1 MSYDHG
7 AFRVRNREDAI
18 KFYTEKL
25 GFKLVSKTNADEV
38 GEKNAFLE
46 FNGARL
52 EIIETLYEKY
62 EPVKPKRPYCPHLC
76 FETNDMDK
84 TIKTLK
90 ENSIE
95 IIDGLHE
102 IPDSEKWIY
111 FMDSDY
117 NVLEY
122 IQWLKK

>member
-1 MSYDHG
+1 MSYDYG

-18 KFYTEKL
+18 EFYTEKL
-25 GFKLVSKTNADEV
+25 WFKLVSKTNADEV

-62 EPVKPKRPYCPHLC
+62 EPVKPKRVYCPHLC

-84 TIKTLK
+84 TIKILK

-95 IIDGLHE
+95 IIDGPHE
-102 IPDSEKWIY
+102 ITNSEKWIN

>member
-62 EPVKPKRPYCPHLC
+62 EPVKPKRPYCPHL
-76 FETNDMDK
+76 
-84 TIKTLK
+84 
-90 ENSIE
+90 
-95 IIDGLHE
+95 
-102 IPDSEKWIY
+102 
-111 FMDSDY
+111 
-117 NVLEY
+117 
-122 IQWLKK
+122 

>member
-62 EPVKPKRPYCPHLC
+62 EPVKPKRPYCPHLW